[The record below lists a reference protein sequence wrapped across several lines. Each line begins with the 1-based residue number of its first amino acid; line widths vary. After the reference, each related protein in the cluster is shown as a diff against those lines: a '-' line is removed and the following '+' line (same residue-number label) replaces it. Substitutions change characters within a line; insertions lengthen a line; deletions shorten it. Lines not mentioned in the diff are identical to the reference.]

1 LFLLTD
7 SIFNSAK
14 VSPTAPA
21 VCLKDNTLTYQ
32 QLAMAIHEFAQALIN
47 NGLRPNDRVAIYLPK
62 QFEAVIA
69 MFGTALA
76 GGVFVP
82 INPLLKPKQV
92 NYLLN
97 HCQAMTLVTASQRTK
112 ILLDELEN
120 CPSIQSLILVDKLP
134 LIKKKPSYSLT
145 LWNDYIQTRGISS
158 LHSRIDQDT
167 VSILYTSGSTGQPKG
182 VSLSHRNIVE
192 GAKSVASYL
201 NNTSKDRLLAV
212 LPFSFDYG
220 LSQLTTAFSVGAS
233 AYLMDYLLPNDII
246 KAVAKHK
253 ITGLAAVPPLWN
265 QLCDKKWPE
274 EAINSLRYITNSGGA
289 VPTTLSKKLQA
300 CLPKTD
306 IVLMYG
312 LTEAFRST
320 YLPPEQL
327 NNHPESMG
335 KPIPNADLMI
345 VRADGGECDIDEPGE
360 LVHRGS
366 LVAQGYWND
375 IEKTRERFKPCPNR
389 PAELPLTETAV
400 WSGDIVRKDSDGYFY
415 FLGRNDEMIK
425 TSGYR
430 VSPDE
435 IEEIIHAS
443 ELVHEAAAIGLP
455 HPTLGHAILLIY
467 HAKAEQHEVNQLL
480 SYCKQNLPLY
490 MVPHKLIH
498 MNPLPKNGNGKIDR
512 SSLKNQHLE
521 LFNDKHS

>member
-7 SIFNSAK
+7 FIFNSAK
-14 VSPTAPA
+14 SSPTAPA
-21 VCLKDNTLTYQ
+21 ICLKDNTLTYQ
-32 QLAMAIHEFAQALIN
+32 QLATAIDAFARALIC

-62 QFEAVIA
+62 QFETVIA
-69 MFGTALA
+69 LFGTALA
-76 GGVFVP
+76 GGIFVP

-92 NYLLN
+92 SYILN
-97 HCQAMTLVTASQRTK
+97 HCQATTLITASQRTK
-112 ILLDELEN
+112 ILADELEN
-120 CPSIQSLILVDKLP
+120 CPSIQSLVLADKLP
-134 LIKKKPSYSLT
+134 SIEKEATYSLS
-145 LWNDYIQTRGISS
+145 LWNDYIHSTETPS

-182 VSLSHRNIVE
+182 VSLSHRNMVE

-201 NNTSKDRLLAV
+201 NNTDEDRLLAV

-220 LSQLTTAFSVGAS
+220 LSQLTTAFSVGAC
-233 AYLMDYLLPNDII
+233 AYLMDYLLPNDVI
-246 KAVAKHK
+246 KAVAKYK

-265 QLCDKKWPE
+265 QLCDKQWPDD
-274 EAINSLRYITNSGGA
+274 AVNSLRYITNSGGA

-327 NNHPESMG
+327 AIRPESMG
-335 KPIPNADLMI
+335 KPIPNADLMV
-345 VRADGGECDIDEPGE
+345 VRADGSECDADEPGE

-375 IEKTRERFKPCPNR
+375 IEKTQERFKLCPSQL
-389 PAELPLTETAV
+389 AELPLTETAV
-400 WSGDIVRKDSDGYFY
+400 WSGDIVKKDSEGYFY

-430 VSPDE
+430 VSPGE
-435 IEEIIHAS
+435 IEEIVHTSDLI
-443 ELVHEAAAIGLP
+443 HEAAAIGLA
-455 HPTLGHAILLIY
+455 HPTLGQAILLVY
-467 HAKAEQHEVNQLL
+467 HAKDEQHEANQLL

-498 MNPLPKNGNGKIDR
+498 MNPLPKNANGKIDR

-521 LFNDKHS
+521 LFNNTNT